1 MHVCMY
7 VCRILF
13 CVQDLSFIY
22 VCMLYE
28 KLSVLYFSTTS
39 FYYHTDTYV
48 DVMRKIW
55 SFVYDMLEE
64 RRYIREVLPVTV
76 SNTDMAILD
85 SLPIIG
91 DSLMG
96 EKWAN
101 LAVFVLFK
109 YFQEFSALKDSNLVR
124 IVE

>member
-1 MHVCMY
+1 
-7 VCRILF
+7 
-13 CVQDLSFIY
+13 
-22 VCMLYE
+22 
-28 KLSVLYFSTTS
+28 
-39 FYYHTDTYV
+39 
-48 DVMRKIW
+48 
-55 SFVYDMLEE
+55 MLEE

-124 IVE
+124 FVESLYYFLLPYKL